1 MLKIPRLVLILL
13 APLTLTA
20 GSVHSLLTGG
30 LHPLADPADNFGQSL
45 GPFGSGFAAAWC
57 LVVAAAFVFACGSLR
72 ARPGSW
78 LGDRRRPIALTAGV
92 VGLLTLDHTLLML
105 LGYLPMIIGLVV
117 TGRGGTLADLASP
130 GLAIQVSVAISIVTL
145 LLALRASVTREAGPV
160 TEVELAEATRR
171 TRRWTKIAIE
181 APLVYALTRVLMY
194 FEVPG
199 FTAPGIDLE
208 VRLAGL
214 GLAVAAVFGAVLT
227 WGLIRP
233 WGERFPRWMI
243 GLAGRR
249 VPIDLAVLPALAV
262 AGLVLAASRAIAV
275 GAFAAGSD
283 GWREQ
288 LEAPLI
294 AVPQL
299 LWPLWGVALA
309 LAALAYQRRRRIA
322 DRLGNTESM
331 ALSPRSSREGE
342 PHDLTAWKRSVS
354 GTCSPWRASFWTWWA
369 PRLQCSSS

>member
-1 MLKIPRLVLILL
+1 MLKIRRLVLILL
-13 APLTLTA
+13 APLTLAA
-20 GSVHSLLTGG
+20 GSVHSLLTGS
-30 LHPLADPADNFGQSL
+30 LHPLSDPADNFGQSL
-45 GPFGSGFAAAWC
+45 EPFGSGFAMVWC
-57 LVVAAAFVFACGSLR
+57 LMVAAAFVVACSSLR

-78 LGDRRRPIALTAGV
+78 LGHRRRPIALTAGV

-105 LGYLPMIIGLVV
+105 LGYLPMIIGLIV
-117 TGRGGTLADLASP
+117 TGRAGMLPDLASD

-145 LLALRASVTREAGPV
+145 FLSLRASFTHDAAQV
-160 TEVELAEATRR
+160 TEVELDEATRR

-199 FTAPGIDLE
+199 FTGPAFDLE

-214 GLAVAAVFGAVLT
+214 GLAAASVVGAVLT

-233 WGERFPRWMI
+233 WGERFPRWMV
-243 GLAGRR
+243 GLSGRR

-262 AGLVLAASRAIAV
+262 AGLVLAASRAIIV
-275 GAFAAGSD
+275 GAFAAGSE

-294 AVPQL
+294 ALPQL

-322 DRLGNTESM
+322 DRLGNTEPM
-331 ALSPRSSREGE
+331 ALS
-342 PHDLTAWKRSVS
+342 V
-354 GTCSPWRASFWTWWA
+354 
-369 PRLQCSSS
+369 